1 VEVTTVVTRTD
12 GLLLVVVA
20 ALFRVTGEGGDR
32 DCKNNGVTPIKEE
45 HLMTDAMTMAV
56 DTGPVKDVQ
65 KAPAGSDAVDEQ
77 LVDQLVEQA
86 RASGLQLTG
95 EGGLLAR
102 LTKLVVESALDGE
115 ITDHLGYDK
124 HDPAGKNGGNSRNG
138 TRSKTVLTEVGPVP
152 IDVPRDRDGSF
163 EPQIVRKRQRRLS
176 GVEDLVLSLSAKG
189 LTTGEISAHLA
200 EVYGAEVSRQTIS
213 TITDKVMEGMAE
225 WQNRP
230 LDPVY
235 AVVFLD
241 AIHVKIRDGKVAN
254 RPIYVALA
262 VTVDGCRDILGL
274 WAGDGGEGAKFWLQV
289 CTELRN
295 RGVDDVL
302 MVVCDGLKGLP
313 DAIAEVWPRAV
324 VQTCVIHLLRASFR
338 YAGRQHWDAIARALK
353 PVYTAPTESAA
364 LERFL
369 EFAEAWGGKYPAIVR
384 LWENAWAEF
393 VPFLAFNPEIRK
405 VVCSTNAIESVNA
418 RIRRA
423 VRARGHFPNEQAALK
438 CVYLAVM
445 SLDPTGRGRK
455 RWLTRWKAA
464 LNAFEIT
471 FEGRLSAGRK

>member
-1 VEVTTVVTRTD
+1 
-12 GLLLVVVA
+12 
-20 ALFRVTGEGGDR
+20 
-32 DCKNNGVTPIKEE
+32 
-45 HLMTDAMTMAV
+45 MTDVMTAGI
-56 DTGPVKDVQ
+56 DTDPVK
-65 KAPAGSDAVDEQ
+65 KPNTTAARLDALDEQ
-77 LVDQLVEQA
+77 LVGQLVEQA
-86 RASGLQLTG
+86 RANGLQLTG
-95 EGGLLAR
+95 EGGLLQR
-102 LTKLVVESALDGE
+102 LTKLVVESALEGE

-138 TRSKTVLTEVGPVP
+138 TRQKTLLTEVGPVP

-176 GVEDLVLSLSAKG
+176 GVEDMVLSLSAKG

-200 EVYGAEVSRQTIS
+200 EVYGADVSRQTIS
-213 TITDKVMEGMAE
+213 TITDKVMEGMGE

-235 AVVFLD
+235 PVIFLD

-262 VTVDGCRDILGL
+262 VTVDGTRDILGL
-274 WAGDGGEGAKFWLQV
+274 WAGDGGEGAKFWFQV
-289 CTELRN
+289 LTELRN
-295 RGVDDVL
+295 RGVADVC

-313 DAIAEVWPRAV
+313 DAISEVWPLAV
-324 VQTCVIHLLRASFR
+324 TQTCVIHLLRASFR
-338 YAGRQHWDAIARALK
+338 YAARQHWDAIAKALR

-369 EFAEAWGGKYPAIVR
+369 EFSETWGAKYPAIVK

-393 VPFLAFNPEIRK
+393 VPFLAFDAEIRK

-445 SLDPTGRGRK
+445 SLDPTGQGRK
-455 RWLTRWKAA
+455 RWVTRWTAA